1 MKRFASI
8 LETVPTP
15 CRVCGT
21 SLRPFSLGHHLMM
34 ATISLPFAENPH
46 AECNDDQFL
55 RAVFVCAH
63 TYEET
68 LEGHLSGEW
77 AGACEDWMRKVRR
90 SKQDIGA
97 ALDVFR
103 LHLKDGYRHPPVW
116 RHVSKD
122 AVALTA
128 PWEMVLKCRLVQAGF
143 SQSEVLNGYLPDM
156 RYCFEALRE
165 LDQLDNCSDASNWR
179 RTFYTFLDALE
190 AEQSKLEAE
199 NAQKTPSD
207 ASSGAGGYQG
217 RQGAGEQPINE
228 IGAE

>member
-1 MKRFASI
+1 
-8 LETVPTP
+8 
-15 CRVCGT
+15 
-21 SLRPFSLGHHLMM
+21 
-34 ATISLPFAENPH
+34 
-46 AECNDDQFL
+46 
-55 RAVFVCAH
+55 
-63 TYEET
+63 
-68 LEGHLSGEW
+68 
-77 AGACEDWMRKVRR
+77 
-90 SKQDIGA
+90 
-97 ALDVFR
+97 
-103 LHLKDGYRHPPVW
+103 
-116 RHVSKD
+116 VSKD

-128 PWEMVLKCRLVQAGF
+128 PWEIVLKCRLVQSGF

-156 RYCFEALRE
+156 RYCFEAIRE
-165 LDQLDNCSDASNWR
+165 LDQLDHCSDASKWR